1 MPRFPALLRGA
12 IACLIVAAASGTA
25 LAKPVPIERR
35 LVHPDGVS
43 IVLQTIDFRDNSIV
57 LSATIANPGER
68 QIRLDRARSFVL
80 DDGAHGVYH
89 LNPPAENP
97 QLRIPAQAQMT
108 ADLVFI
114 GPLASA
120 ARELT
125 LSINQGIGTPD
136 NPYDD
141 APAFS
146 TTLPA
151 DGRAEAN
158 GGPAA
163 SHPDGAGLRVRGVPG
178 HPDCLRCLAACDQ
191 RQRPDDC
198 SGPGS
203 QPRADRRP
211 RRCGAGRGPGRK
223 PGAGGTPGDR
233 LDADLIFD
241 CRTLDASGALTLIT
255 NRGTAG
261 TTDNPYDTLPVFTLK
276 VPVEHSDAALPASSR
291 DGCADCPLASVGGRG
306 SDSAGATRSCVAR
319 SNPTCSTPPA
329 PRPARCRRP
338 RDAGAPAPAR
348 GSGKTPA
355 PRSVPQLEAALHAR
369 TYRGLRIVL
378 PADALFGS
386 APDTLDANADPLL
399 AQLAELIAKTRP
411 REVEVAGHTNSVGT
425 DADNLT
431 LSKERAHAV
440 AAWLEAHAPKRRPRF
455 VEQGFGRTRPVRPN
469 HKSDGSDN
477 PEGRA
482 QNRRI
487 EVLLRRRSS
496 GAEQPVAGVAQPGQD
511 IAVVVENAVED
522 RGGHDRHSGKDAVQF
537 RDAFGRRDEADELDR
552 ARPHLDQARDRRHRR
567 IAGREHRIEQDN
579 VALGQI
585 VGQLQV
591 VFDRRKVRRLA
602 IDPDMADPRR
612 RHEVEHAVEDA
623 VVGAQIETKHNFL
636 PASTGTRARS
646 SGVSMSISS
655 SARSRVAS

>member
-43 IVLQTIDFRDNSIV
+43 IVLQTIDFRDDSIV

-163 SHPDGAGLRVRGVPG
+163 SHPDGAGLRVRGILATPTACVVSLLATNGNDRTIVLDQDRSLVLTDDRGVAAPVEAPAENRELVVP
-178 HPDCLRCLAACDQ
+178 
-191 RQRPDDC
+191 
-198 SGPGS
+198 
-203 QPRADRRP
+203 
-211 RRCGAGRGPGRK
+211 
-223 PGAGGTPGDR
+223 PGDR

-291 DGCADCPLASVGGRG
+291 
-306 SDSAGATRSCVAR
+306 ATVAPIAR
-319 SNPTCSTPPA
+319 SLLSAAEAATAQAPPAPASPAPTPPA
-329 PRPARCRRP
+329 PTPP
-338 RDAGAPAPAR
+338 APAPPAAAGPATPAR
-348 GSGKTPA
+348 PPPPAVPAKIPA
-355 PRSVPQLEAALHAR
+355 PRSVPQLEAALHAER

-411 REVEVAGHTNSVGT
+411 REVEVAGHTDSVGT

-487 EVLLRRRSS
+487 EVLLRR
-496 GAEQPVAGVAQPGQD
+496 
-511 IAVVVENAVED
+511 
-522 RGGHDRHSGKDAVQF
+522 
-537 RDAFGRRDEADELDR
+537 
-552 ARPHLDQARDRRHRR
+552 
-567 IAGREHRIEQDN
+567 
-579 VALGQI
+579 
-585 VGQLQV
+585 
-591 VFDRRKVRRLA
+591 
-602 IDPDMADPRR
+602 
-612 RHEVEHAVEDA
+612 
-623 VVGAQIETKHNFL
+623 
-636 PASTGTRARS
+636 
-646 SGVSMSISS
+646 
-655 SARSRVAS
+655 